1 MSLRISK
8 IVSLLCLVSLVFP
21 QVARAQSGSETL
33 GVRNDLK
40 VTLLSLGSGS
50 TRITY
55 ERAFSRRN
63 SGEVTLGVV
72 GWGWDWM
79 NHSHPR
85 GMLMKAA
92 YKWRLVPQQ
101 SSHSWLAGLYV
112 KPEFVW
118 AQFMYGAGN
127 LGRDYGRPEHPE
139 RTLQAA
145 LLAECGYQLVLDW
158 FVFDIYCGLGPSVG
172 TGNANNYYHSFMLLP
187 ADGWLAFTAGFRVG
201 VAF

>member
-1 MSLRISK
+1 MARLRYMSLRISK

-112 KPEFVW
+112 SLSSCGRSLCMEQGIW
-118 AQFMYGAGN
+118 AETMVA
-127 LGRDYGRPEHPE
+127 LSILSGRCRRRFWPNAAISLCSTGLCL
-139 RTLQAA
+139 TFTAA
-145 LLAECGYQLVLDW
+145 LGLLSARAMQTIITIVLC
-158 FVFDIYCGLGPSVG
+158 FY
-172 TGNANNYYHSFMLLP
+172 LP
-187 ADGWLAFTAGFRVG
+187 TAG
-201 VAF
+201 